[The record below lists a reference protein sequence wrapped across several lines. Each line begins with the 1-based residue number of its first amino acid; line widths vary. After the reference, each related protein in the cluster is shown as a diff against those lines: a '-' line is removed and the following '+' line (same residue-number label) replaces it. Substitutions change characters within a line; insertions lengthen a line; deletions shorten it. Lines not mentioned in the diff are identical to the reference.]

1 MYNERFFL
9 NLNLKL
15 NEASLAQLRIYC
27 FFPYIRKKCQS
38 CKHLIE
44 LSNKFTIQVFDFLF
58 WRKQFF
64 LITTVKYATFTLFFL
79 TCIS

>member
-1 MYNERFFL
+1 MYNERFFF

-27 FFPYIRKKCQS
+27 FFPYILKKCQS

-58 WRKQFF
+58 WRKQLKGDFF
-64 LITTVKYATFTLFFL
+64 
-79 TCIS
+79 

>member
-27 FFPYIRKKCQS
+27 FISYILKKCQS
-38 CKHLIE
+38 CRHLIE

-64 LITTVKYATFTLFFL
+64 LITTVKYATFTLIL
-79 TCIS
+79 TR